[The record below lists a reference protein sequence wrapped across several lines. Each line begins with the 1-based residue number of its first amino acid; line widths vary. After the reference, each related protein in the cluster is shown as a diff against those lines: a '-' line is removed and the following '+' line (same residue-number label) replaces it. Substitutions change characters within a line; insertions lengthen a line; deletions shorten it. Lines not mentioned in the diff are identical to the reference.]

1 MTRSDES
8 AMRAAPSVAPP
19 RPQRVA
25 LVITGLLRWGWVY
38 ENNIKLLSEQNPATR
53 FEVYASVSLKRF
65 SQKDWLSR
73 RSACGN
79 DTVTK
84 SMLAEIYGDTLVF
97 GEVVDPEPKLPM
109 PFNLPKEINHRLMR
123 WRYQRAWDRLE
134 AQHVPYDFVM
144 FMRPDVRLVVPSKDG
159 LSLRH
164 IAAEPG
170 ATDLHVVTGGASKN
184 PVSPPPPPP
193 PHLPPSHP
201 TSVLLV

>member
-1 MTRSDES
+1 
-8 AMRAAPSVAPP
+8 
-19 RPQRVA
+19 
-25 LVITGLLRWGWVY
+25 
-38 ENNIKLLSEQNPATR
+38 
-53 FEVYASVSLKRF
+53 
-65 SQKDWLSR
+65 
-73 RSACGN
+73 
-79 DTVTK
+79 
-84 SMLAEIYGDTLVF
+84 MLAEIYGDTLVF
-97 GEVVDPEPKLPM
+97 GEVVDPEPKLHV
-109 PFNLPKEINHRLMR
+109 PFKLPSEINHRLMR

-170 ATDLHVVTGGASKN
+170 ATDLHVVTGGASKH
-184 PVSPPPPPP
+184 PVSPPPPP